1 MDIDL
6 LGGCNTGGCV
16 LLVSLENTLSSV
28 ARSLVR
34 RDRVGEE
41 GGVASDEV
49 ASLLNEQGKIS
60 FTKLNF
66 NMLSFFTV
74 RIRFNAS

>member
-1 MDIDL
+1 M
-6 LGGCNTGGCV
+6 
-16 LLVSLENTLSSV
+16 LVSLENTLSSV

-49 ASLLNEQGKIS
+49 ASLLNEHGKIS

-74 RIRFNAS
+74 GIRFNAS

>member
-1 MDIDL
+1 MDTYL

-49 ASLLNEQGKIS
+49 ASLLNEHGKIS